1 MPVKFGKSQVKVDR
15 NTKKVTIEH
24 EYMKC
29 QSIDTLIEA
38 YNKEGQRPKLKQKV
52 KNEIVRRNKLGLCN
66 VVFKPK
72 DNELETCKHPVGK
85 MICLHAEGRRFKS
98 LHPPVIYIYHGNMVY
113 EIIRGRN
120 DRIRTPTAYLHG
132 R

>member
-29 QSIDTLIEA
+29 QSIDTLIE
-38 YNKEGQRPKLKQKV
+38 GQRPKLKQKV

-72 DNELETCKHPVGK
+72 DNELG
-85 MICLHAEGRRFKS
+85 L
-98 LHPPVIYIYHGNMVY
+98 
-113 EIIRGRN
+113 
-120 DRIRTPTAYLHG
+120 
-132 R
+132 